1 MPEIPLFNGG
11 QTVKT
16 GAIPQMPLDTQ
27 RRPRADFRGI
37 VAGLGDV
44 AQAQELMV
52 KAGKQPTLPM
62 DMYAGLEKGYDAL
75 AEGIVNVGQMVQK
88 YAEKRQDVANHRDIT
103 NGKAEVE
110 GLVSGLMKGQDA
122 SHPEGWQD
130 AFNQATDKWRTEYSA
145 RKGISQYVKDEVL
158 GALDAKKAGT
168 QGVLYAN
175 SSEAAFKQSRAATE
189 NYVRVKA
196 AAGDLEGVKTAVTEA
211 YSKGIFNLEWSADTV
226 ARVTAQMGRKTL
238 MDMAENE
245 PGRAL
250 YFLNTPDAPDRPEQY
265 RDLSPLLREKLH
277 AQANL
282 SFHRLREL
290 AASEVKLGLAAGEI
304 TTMKDLTALQIVRE
318 QRDPITA
325 QRIVEEIGPMVTQPD
340 ESTLRLPE
348 IYQRIME
355 HDERGLMPGRE
366 AESQRLRADLAMLP
380 DPVAGLLTSRVDSI
394 SQQPPGTSGSLHLGM
409 RQIYL
414 MHESGFLNLAP
425 HADADEDV
433 DVAPEGQAA
442 PTASAGGGASLD
454 PLRHQPGSLQMGGE
468 SLAPRSGA
476 AAGKLASSW
485 QAFNLMRGLD
495 HYASTLGRPITTK
508 EVEKWVDEMTVV
520 EQRHAGAQAVLAAAG
535 RTKSKT
541 GAQWG

>member
-16 GAIPQMPLDTQ
+16 GAIPQMPLDNQ

-37 VAGLGDV
+37 LSGLGQV
-44 AQAQELMV
+44 SQAQELMV
-52 KAGKQPTLPM
+52 EAGKQPTLPK
-62 DMYAGLEKGYDAL
+62 DMYAGLEKGYEAL
-75 AEGIVNVGQMVQK
+75 ADGITNAGQMVQS
-88 YAEKRQDVANHRDIT
+88 YAQKRQEVVNHRDIT
-103 NGKAEVE
+103 NGKAEME
-110 GLVSGLMKGQDA
+110 GLLGQVEKGLDA
-122 SHPEGWQD
+122 SHPEGWVD
-130 AFNQATDKWRTEYSA
+130 AFNQGTDKWRAEYAA
-145 RKGISQYVKDEVL
+145 RKGISQHVKDEVL
-158 GALDAKKAGT
+158 GALDARRAT
-168 QGVLYAN
+168 LQGAIYAR
-175 SSEAAFKQSRAATE
+175 SGETAYKQSQAATE
-189 NYVRVKA
+189 NYVRMKA
-196 AAGDLEGVKTAVTEA
+196 EAGDLEGVKTAVAEA
-211 YSKGIFNLEWSADTV
+211 YSKGIINLERSADTV
-226 ARVTAQMGRKTL
+226 ARITAQMGRKTV

-277 AQANL
+277 AKANF

-304 TTMKDLTALQIVRE
+304 TTMKDLAALQIVRE

-340 ESTLRLPE
+340 ESILRLPDV
-348 IYQRIME
+348 YMRVMQS
-355 HDERGLMPGRE
+355 DERGLMPGRE

-380 DPVAGLLTSRVDSI
+380 DPVAGLLTSRVDSM

-425 HADADEDV
+425 HAAARDDAK
-433 DVAPEGQAA
+433 PEEL
-442 PTASAGGGASLD
+442 GGGTSLD
-454 PLRHQPGSLQMGGE
+454 PGKRQPGSFQSGGE

-476 AAGKLASSW
+476 AAGKLESSW

-495 HYASTLGRPITTK
+495 HYASTLGRPITTM

-520 EQRHAGAQAVLAAAG
+520 EQRLAGAQAVLAAAG